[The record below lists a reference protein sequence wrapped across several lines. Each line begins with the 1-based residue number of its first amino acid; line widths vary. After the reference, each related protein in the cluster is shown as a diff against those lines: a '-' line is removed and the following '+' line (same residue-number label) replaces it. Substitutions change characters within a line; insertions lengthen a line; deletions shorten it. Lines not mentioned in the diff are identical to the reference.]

1 MARVTPKPSLSEV
14 TLSSRRP
21 LAISLALVATGA
33 LALTGCGSGKTVK
46 NTATKANVSVG
57 ANTSLHDSLPA
68 SIKSKGALVM
78 ATDPTY
84 APIEFPK
91 SGGGYQGFD
100 VDLANALGEKL
111 GVKVT
116 IRKAVFDA
124 ILTGL
129 NAGRFDFSMSAFTD
143 NTAREKGNDFVTY
156 FKAGT
161 SIGVKKGNPKHIQ
174 SQADLCGLRVGAE
187 RGTIQAKALTDKT
200 ADGAITLKG
209 QCLKDGKKA
218 PTPVLLPDQAGV
230 NNAVVAGR
238 ADAFTGDTPVVI
250 YQGTLEGGQIE
261 LAGKTTDEA
270 PYGIAFKKASPL
282 AAIFQKAMTQLI
294 QDGTYTKIIKTWH
307 LETGAITQSVING
320 AGG

>member
-1 MARVTPKPSLSEV
+1 MRSRPFLTVVTI
-14 TLSSRRP
+14 
-21 LAISLALVATGA
+21 AAAGSLALA
-33 LALTGCGSGKTVK
+33 GCSSGKKVNDSGK
-46 NTATKANVSVG
+46 SANVGGVK
-57 ANTSLHDSLPA
+57 ADTSLHDQLPA
-68 SIKSKGALVM
+68 AIKSKGELVM

-84 APIEFPK
+84 APIEFSK

-100 VDLANALGEKL
+100 IDLANAIGKKL
-111 GVKVT
+111 GVKITV
-116 IRKAVFDA
+116 RKAVFDT

-143 NTAREKGNDFVTY
+143 NSEREKGNDFVTY

-174 SQADLCGLRVGAE
+174 SQSDLCGLKVGAE
-187 RGTIQAKALTDKT
+187 RGTIQAKALTETT

-218 PTPVLLPDQAGV
+218 PVPVILPDQAGV

-238 ADAFTGDTPVVI
+238 ADAFTGDTPVVA
-250 YQGTLEGGQIE
+250 YQGKLVDGQIE

-270 PYGIAFKKASPL
+270 PYGIAFKKGSPL
-282 AAIFQKAMTQLI
+282 VPIFQKAVAALMK
-294 QDGTYTKIIKTWH
+294 DGTYTKIINAWG
-307 LETGAITQSVING
+307 LQAGAITDSKING
-320 AGG
+320 AAG